1 LKERIM
7 PRLHR
12 RTLLAAGLAAAAI
25 RPARAEGEAL
35 VLYNG
40 QHRTTTEALVA
51 AFTKATGIPVT
62 TRNGDSP
69 ALAGQ
74 LIEEGARSPA
84 DLFYSEQSPPV
95 AAVEERG
102 LLAPLAAETVAAVPA
117 IYVSPGR
124 GWIGGSVRTR
134 VVAYNKAMIRP
145 DQLPHSV
152 LDFAAPAWKGRFAY
166 APKDGFQEQ
175 IMAIQHIKGRDAA
188 LAWLRGLRE
197 NGRMFNGNSAGFRA
211 MEAGEIPVML
221 TNNYYYYSLL
231 KEKGADNMKSALHYV
246 DRTDVGAI
254 RCLSAAGVLKSS
266 TRQDAAQRFIA
277 FMVSAAGQRAI
288 CASVAEYSVRPD
300 VTSPFDLPPLD
311 QVAAAPVNAA
321 DFGSAADAYTL
332 QRDAGIA

>member
-1 LKERIM
+1 M
-7 PRLHR
+7 ARLHR
-12 RTLLAAGLAAAAI
+12 RTLLAAGLAAVAI
-25 RPARAEGEAL
+25 RPVRAADDAL

-51 AFTKATGIPVT
+51 AFTKATNIPVT
-62 TRNGDSP
+62 IRNGESP

-84 DLFYSEQSPPV
+84 DVFYSEQSPPV
-95 AAVEERG
+95 AALDERG
-102 LLAPLAAETVAAVPA
+102 LLSPLAAETVAQVPA
-117 IYVSPGR
+117 AYVSPAR

-134 VVAYNKAMIRP
+134 VVAYNKGMIKP
-145 DQLPHSV
+145 EQLPRSV
-152 LDFAAPAWKGRFAY
+152 LDFATPAWKGRFAY

-175 IMAIQHIKGRDAA
+175 IMAIQKLKGRDAA

-221 TNNYYYYSLL
+221 TNNYYFYSAA
-231 KEKGADNMKSALHYV
+231 KEAGGVEKMKSAIHYV
-246 DRTDVGAI
+246 DKTDPGAI
-254 RCLSAAGVLKSS
+254 RTLSAAGVLKSS
-266 TRQDAAQRFIA
+266 GKQAAAQRFIG
-277 FMVSAAGQRAI
+277 FMVSQTGQRAI
-288 CASVAEYSVRPD
+288 CDSVAEYSVRPD
-300 VTSPFDLPPLD
+300 VSSPYDLPPLD
-311 QVAAAPVNAA
+311 EIAAAPVSPA